1 MSNLPPRYTPILTF
15 PLAGEGTK
23 EGSYAFHNSETN
35 SVSI

>member
-1 MSNLPPRYTPILTF
+1 MLEPYYPPILTF
-15 PLAGEGTK
+15 PLAGKGTK